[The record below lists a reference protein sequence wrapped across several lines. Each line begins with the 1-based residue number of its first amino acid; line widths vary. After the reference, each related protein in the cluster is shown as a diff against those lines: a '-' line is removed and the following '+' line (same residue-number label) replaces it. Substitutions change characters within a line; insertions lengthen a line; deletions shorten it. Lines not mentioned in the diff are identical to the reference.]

1 MILNLGPYAGFIIA
15 AYAAALAVV
24 AGLIGWIIA
33 DHRAQMRTLHDLEAR
48 GVSRRSSTREIA

>member
-1 MILNLGPYAGFIIA
+1 VNLGPYAGFIIA
-15 AYAAALAVV
+15 AYAVALAVV

-48 GVSRRSSTREIA
+48 GMARRSSTREIA

>member
-1 MILNLGPYAGFIIA
+1 VNLGPYAGFIIA
-15 AYAAALAVV
+15 AYAVALAVV

-48 GVSRRSSTREIA
+48 GMSRRSSTREIA

>member
-1 MILNLGPYAGFIIA
+1 VNLGPYAGFIIA

-48 GVSRRSSTREIA
+48 GMSRRSSTREIA

>member
-1 MILNLGPYAGFIIA
+1 VNLGPYAGFIIA